1 MSAAPPRRPTARG
14 GRSYLTPAEV
24 EKVAAA
30 ANRTGRH
37 GARDALMVRVCHR
50 HGLRVT
56 ELVELRRDQVDLAGG
71 VLHVRRLKKG
81 TPATH
86 PLSAWETRALRQT
99 LRELA
104 ARDDGGV
111 YLFASERGGPL
122 TRWAFAK
129 MLSRAGR
136 LAGLAFAVHPH
147 MLRHGAG
154 YKLANDGADTR
165 SIQVFLGHR
174 SIQCTTRYTEIA
186 PERLKGLWKD

>member
-1 MSAAPPRRPTARG
+1 MSPPRRPTDLAARG

-37 GARDALMVRVCHR
+37 GPRDALMIRVCHR

-71 VLHVRRLKKG
+71 VLHVRRLKRG

-99 LRELA
+99 LRES
-104 ARDDGGV
+104 DGGV
-111 YLFASERGGPL
+111 YLFVSERGGPL

-129 MLSRAGR
+129 MLARAGD
-136 LAGLAFAVHPH
+136 LAGLDFPVHPH

-154 YKLANDGADTR
+154 YKLANDGVDTR

-174 SIQCTTRYTEIA
+174 SIQCTTRYTEIS
-186 PERLKGLWKD
+186 PKRLEGLWKD